1 MSLFSQVSLTR
12 FKRLQTAEGNARL
25 EAPVIICMGIFIG
38 LLAFFPLM
46 CFVTVW
52 VGQRRR
58 PQMEESMIAF
68 PESTEVRS
76 DVSQA
81 TPSFRLRSPLSFRW
95 HLNTYYRSVLN
106 HNRWLRLQAIRSVEE
121 TIAAK
126 TIRGEI
132 RPEEAC
138 DDNIV

>member
-12 FKRLQTAEGNARL
+12 FKRLQTADGNARL

-46 CFVTVW
+46 CFATVW
-52 VGQRRR
+52 VGQWRR
-58 PQMEESMIAF
+58 PQVEESMIAF
-68 PESTEVRS
+68 PES
-76 DVSQA
+76 DLSQA
-81 TPSFRLRSPLSFRW
+81 TPSFRLPSPLSFRW
-95 HLNTYYRSVLN
+95 HLNTYYRRVLN

-121 TIAAK
+121 TLATK

-138 DDNIV
+138 DDILV